1 MPTVMK
7 NGIPTHI
14 SVEEYNETLAKHR
27 KDVLG
32 IDENTGKL
40 PHFKVEDLDKFWIN
54 GQEFRGLAYQGL
66 MTVNT
71 KTYVEEPTR
80 KNDGS
85 IPDINDYD
93 TFVVP
98 RFTANLKYFNI
109 YDYQRLCEAVQSN
122 EFYVEYYD
130 KQFVDEN
137 TGTLA
142 KVKHLMYIEPM
153 EMEKLYNV
161 GTDVFGVLDFEVSF
175 IGTLND
181 LQEFTVTYVA
191 NGGSIV
197 GNPIEY
203 AVSTTYKK
211 GDKVFL
217 GERYF
222 EAIWF
227 KNTFKPSTENVALT
241 NTTYWKPYNYV
252 FEYSASTTYNK
263 GSIAYEIIKDS
274 EGKETGRKYYI
285 GIYNGTFNGRPFTD
299 SDYWKLI
306 IIKKYSAYTTYSS
319 NKTSRDDT
327 NANGQFVLEQDANG
341 TKVYEAIYFVD
352 EFSGKDPTNT
362 TYWTK
367 LAIGS
372 GIRVKWGNSIVVE
385 YPENLFNAPNKKH
398 ADYWTT
404 NPDGTGFSY
413 VEGQSINVFR
423 DLTLYA
429 KWE

>member
-1 MPTVMK
+1 MPTIMR
-7 NGIPTHI
+7 NGVPTHI
-14 SVEEYNETLAKHR
+14 SIEEYNEALEKHR

-32 IDENTGKL
+32 IDETTGKL
-40 PHFKVEDLDKFWIN
+40 PHYNVENLGKIWIQ
-54 GQEFRGLAYQGL
+54 GQEFTGMAYQGL
-66 MTVNT
+66 STVNT

-80 KNDGS
+80 TNDGS
-85 IPDINDYD
+85 IPNINDHD

-98 RFTANLKYFNI
+98 RCTVNLKYFNI

-122 EFYVEYYD
+122 EFTARYYD
-130 KQFVDEN
+130 KQFNAFVE
-137 TGTLA
+137 
-142 KVKHLMYIEPM
+142 HLMYAEPE
-153 EMEKLYNV
+153 EMAKLYNV
-161 GTDVFGVLDFEVSF
+161 ENDVFGVLDYEVSF

-181 LQEFTVTYVA
+181 LKEFTITYNA
-191 NGGSIV
+191 NGGSII
-197 GNPIEY
+197 GNPTEY
-203 AVSTTYKK
+203 NVATTYKK

-227 KNTFKPSTENVALT
+227 KNTFKPSTENVVLT

-263 GSIAYEIIKDS
+263 GSIAYEIVKDS
-274 EGKETGRKYYI
+274 SGKETGRKYYI

-306 IIKKYSAYTTYSS
+306 TIKKYSADTTYSS

-327 NANGQFVLEQDANG
+327 NTSGQFVLEQDANG

-372 GIRVKWGNSIVVE
+372 GIKVKWGNSLVVE

>member
-14 SVEEYNETLAKHR
+14 SVEEYNEAIEKHR
-27 KDVLG
+27 RDVLK
-32 IDENTGKL
+32 IDETTGKL
-40 PHFKVEDLDKFWIN
+40 PHYHVEDLGKIWIQ
-54 GQEFRGLAYQGL
+54 GQEFTGIAYQGL
-66 MTVNT
+66 STVNT
-71 KTYVEEPTR
+71 KTYVEEPERT
-80 KNDGS
+80 NDGS
-85 IPDINDYD
+85 IPNINDHD

-98 RFTANLKYFNI
+98 RCTVNLKYFNI

-122 EFYVEYYD
+122 EFPVRYYD
-130 KQFVDEN
+130 KRFNAFVE
-137 TGTLA
+137 
-142 KVKHLMYIEPM
+142 HLMYAEPE
-153 EMEKLYNV
+153 EMSKLYNV
-161 GTDVFGVLDFEVSF
+161 GNDVFGVLDYEVSF

-181 LQEFTVTYVA
+181 LKEFTVTYNA
-191 NGGSIV
+191 NGGSII
-197 GNPIEY
+197 GNPTEY
-203 AVSTTYKK
+203 NVATTYKK

-252 FEYSASTTYNK
+252 FEYSASTTYNN
-263 GSIAYEIIKDS
+263 GSIAYEIAKDS
-274 EGKETGRKYYI
+274 SGKETGRKYYI
-285 GIYNGTFNGRPFTD
+285 GVFNGSFIGRPFTD
-299 SDYWKLI
+299 NDYWKVI
-306 IIKKYSAYTTYSS
+306 TIKKYSEDTTYSS
-319 NKTSRDDT
+319 NKTSRDG
-327 NANGQFVLEQDANG
+327 ASVFGQFVLEQDANG
-341 TKVYEAIYFVD
+341 TKVYEAIYFAD

-362 TYWTK
+362 TYWVK

-372 GIRVKWGNSIVVE
+372 GIKVKWGNSLAIE
-385 YPENLFNAPNKKH
+385 YPENLFNAPSQKH